1 MDWIWTIRSFKNIF
15 EWDFGRNW
23 LHSSHRSASILRT
36 HDIWLIISYNF
47 LLKENYFP
55 YFEYE
60 MKLKRSEQDSSEEF
74 YIHTIQNTMKNVF
87 KLPEITKKRLFGI
100 VVNLALCTALI
111 INLIWWQRHY
121 QRLEPKSE
129 NWQYQRMSFGM
140 NKSVKL
146 SIAIDDV
153 IQIFIFWWNQFTF
166 RDTSIIFMRKWFHQQ
181 MKRRQEKS
189 VLKIIFYQRKNVFWI
204 NSLE

>member
-1 MDWIWTIRSFKNIF
+1 M
-15 EWDFGRNW
+15 
-23 LHSSHRSASILRT
+23 
-36 HDIWLIISYNF
+36 
-47 LLKENYFP
+47 
-55 YFEYE
+55 
-60 MKLKRSEQDSSEEF
+60 KRSERDSSEEF
-74 YIHTIQNTMKNVF
+74 SIHTIQNTMKSVL

-146 SIAIDDV
+146 SIAIDGV
-153 IQIFIFWWNQFTF
+153 IQIFMFWSNEFKF
-166 RDTSIIFMRKWFHQQ
+166 RDTSIIFMRK
-181 MKRRQEKS
+181 
-189 VLKIIFYQRKNVFWI
+189 
-204 NSLE
+204 

>member
-1 MDWIWTIRSFKNIF
+1 
-15 EWDFGRNW
+15 
-23 LHSSHRSASILRT
+23 
-36 HDIWLIISYNF
+36 
-47 LLKENYFP
+47 
-55 YFEYE
+55 
-60 MKLKRSEQDSSEEF
+60 MKLSAKVVRDSSEEF
-74 YIHTIQNTMKNVF
+74 SIHTIRNKMKSVF
-87 KLPEITKKRLFGI
+87 KLPEITQKRLFEI

-129 NWQYQRMSFGM
+129 NWQYQQMSFGM

-153 IQIFIFWWNQFTF
+153 IQIFIFWSNQLKFSNTI
-166 RDTSIIFMRKWFHQQ
+166 IIFMRRLFHQQ

-189 VLKIIFYQRKNVFWI
+189 VLKIIFYQRKLYSESILVKVRG
-204 NSLE
+204 S